1 MEQIA
6 ENEKTPKE
14 TIPVIKVF
22 IPFICIQKSIDDY
35 EYEVAQILDARCDYS
50 K

>member
-22 IPFICIQKSIDDY
+22 IPFISDSGCGCHT
-35 EYEVAQILDARCDYS
+35 ARLNFSS
-50 K
+50 KGNFPSFGT